1 MRIGAFFG
9 RPALAST
16 PPASPDIVSEAAR
29 SRRSS
34 ITSIVMEPSLDE
46 TPHSKPSNT
55 EYSNWI
61 LPFFVNDHTE
71 LAPFNRFHSTA
82 TTRIDD
88 WLSMNQQITAA
99 DSRPLFRSHRRV
111 RRIKPVKQIL
121 EQMTSSVD
129 GPIDLTE
136 STDPL
141 AKVPYKYLFFQQDIR
156 PPYKGTY
163 TRAVSPR
170 STRKLARNPCYRGL
184 PDTNYDYDSE
194 AEWQEPEEG
203 DDDLMDED
211 EKSEDE
217 DGDEEMDDFLDDEG
231 TVVKRQLLV
240 SDMEPKSSGLC
251 WAGSDIPPQNGFDLS
266 HYRMDVLHD
275 STTFPIDPYS
285 IKHWSDLGTTSPNKR
300 EKTQAS
306 ASHPAMQPP
315 RLPLMDVDGNSDNHV
330 PASNLLGFVSTN
342 GSLDGKTATPKLKGS
357 QHASSGKPVK
367 MISSDIL
374 PLFKDAIA
382 GSTLTKIGLIEVLK
396 QQFPKCPKD
405 AIKNTLEMVAVR
417 GKDVDKKWVLVD

>member
-1 MRIGAFFG
+1 
-9 RPALAST
+9 
-16 PPASPDIVSEAAR
+16 
-29 SRRSS
+29 
-34 ITSIVMEPSLDE
+34 MEPSLDE
-46 TPHSKPSNT
+46 STIGKPSNT
-55 EYSNWI
+55 DYANWI
-61 LPFFVNDHTE
+61 LPFFVNEHTE

-88 WLSMNQQITAA
+88 WLSMNQQVASTN
-99 DSRPLFRSHRRV
+99 SRSLFRSHRRV
-111 RRIKPVKQIL
+111 RNINPIKQIL
-121 EQMTSSVD
+121 EQMSSSVD

-141 AKVPYKYLFFQQDIR
+141 AKVPYKFLFFQQDIR

-163 TRAVSPR
+163 TRPVSPR
-170 STRKLARNPCYRGL
+170 STRKLARNPCHRGL

-217 DGDEEMDDFLDDEG
+217 DADEEMDDFLDDEG

-251 WAGSDIPPQNGFDLS
+251 WAGSEISPQGGFDLS
-266 HYRMDVLHD
+266 IYRMDVLHD

-285 IKHWSDLGTTSPNKR
+285 TKHWSDTGKSSPNKR
-300 EKTQAS
+300 DKTQAS

-315 RLPLMDVDGNSDNHV
+315 RLPLAAVDGNGGNL
-330 PASNLLGFVSTN
+330 ATTSNLLGFVSTN
-342 GSLDGKTATPKLKGS
+342 GQLDGKTPTPKLKGS
-357 QHASSGKPVK
+357 QHASYGKPAK
-367 MISSDIL
+367 MVPSDIL
-374 PLFKDAIA
+374 PSFKDAIA
-382 GSTLTKIGLIEVLK
+382 GSTLTKLGLIEVLK

-405 AIKNTLEMVAVR
+405 AIKNTLESVAVR
-417 GKDVDKKWVLVD
+417 QGGKDVEKKWILVE